1 MSKTLSCPAVPN
13 QHQQQVESH
22 TQKTLLSRT
31 RSYAPE
37 EVHHPSLHAAF
48 NMSHSMSN
56 SMSHGMNG
64 MSQAA
69 STEYIAPLHQRLQ
82 RQLSLNPYEERSTG
96 AQQNGHHTAN
106 GTHNGHVP
114 NGVQNS
120 HGQHNGHSLPNG
132 VQNHS
137 DRLRSPYEDISQKE
151 RMRLH
156 YHLASL
162 FPEDQVMAAMQVHP
176 NETSAHVLCASIL
189 AMFPSGR

>member
-13 QHQQQVESH
+13 QHQQQLEAH
-22 TQKTLLSRT
+22 PQKTLLSRT

-37 EVHHPSLHAAF
+37 EIHHNPSLHAGSF
-48 NMSHSMSN
+48 SNMSHSMSN
-56 SMSHGMNG
+56 SMANG

-69 STEYIAPLHQRLQ
+69 SSEYIAPLHQRLQ
-82 RQLSLNPYEERSTG
+82 RQLSLNPYDERPNP
-96 AQQNGHHTAN
+96 QNGHH
-106 GTHNGHVP
+106 NGHIP
-114 NGVQNS
+114 NGVQNGHGPS
-120 HGQHNGHSLPNG
+120 QNGQHNGHPMPNG
-132 VQNHS
+132 VQNGHP

-162 FPEDQVMAAMQVHP
+162 FPEDQVIAAMQGHP

-189 AMFPSGR
+189 AMFPPSQ